1 MKNLVLFIATILLYC
16 GNVSGQDINTALKGN
31 TLTIDV
37 PAEVYATADI
47 HDVVF
52 NASIH
57 DVVFNASIHDVVFN
71 ANIHDVVFNYAQPL
85 DVTIHTMDGRQ
96 VYSEKLEA
104 TNGLIITIDAQHLPE
119 ASYVLYLRTGN
130 GQTFTGEFVK
140 S

>member
-16 GNVSGQDINTALKGN
+16 GNVSGQGINTALKGN

-37 PAEVYATADI
+37 PAEVYANADI

-71 ANIHDVVFNYAQPL
+71 YAQPL
-85 DVTIHTMDGRQ
+85 DVAIYMMDGRQ

-104 TNGLIITIDAQHLPE
+104 TNGLITLDTEYLPK
-119 ASYVLYLRTGN
+119 ASYVLYLRTGD

-140 S
+140 L